1 MPRGVLPAYM
11 LQGYLP
17 WPESTV
23 MDRLQTGVVEPKP
36 SKVGARR
43 HPRPAPWPKPSK
55 VGVRRSPGPS
65 SWPKPSKVGSS
76 SAYKGVLPRRRGKRE
91 TSRGRPMGVPSRG
104 RVGKWEPRR
113 LLGPGA
119 PAGRGWDVAEA
130 AGPGRPGRRRWN
142 AVCSIGGS
150 GTGAHAALTA
160 LTAMV
165 GPFQSHLLDWTAICV
180 HQRRTHGKD
189 RRAERNLP

>member
-11 LQGYLP
+11 LQGHLR
-17 WPESTV
+17 WPESTAAN
-23 MDRLQTGVVEPKP
+23 RLQTGVVEPKP
-36 SKVGARR
+36 SKVG
-43 HPRPAPWPKPSK
+43 
-55 VGVRRSPGPS
+55 VRRSPGPS
-65 SWPKPSKVGSS
+65 PWPKPLKVGSS
-76 SAYKGVLPRRRGKRE
+76 SAYKGVLSPQAWGNGRLREGGGDRWASPPAGVWGNGSQDGCWARGRRRG
-91 TSRGRPMGVPSRG
+91 
-104 RVGKWEPRR
+104 
-113 LLGPGA
+113 A
-119 PAGRGWDVAEA
+119 GWDVAEA

-165 GPFQSHLLDWTAICV
+165 GLFQSHLLDWTAICV